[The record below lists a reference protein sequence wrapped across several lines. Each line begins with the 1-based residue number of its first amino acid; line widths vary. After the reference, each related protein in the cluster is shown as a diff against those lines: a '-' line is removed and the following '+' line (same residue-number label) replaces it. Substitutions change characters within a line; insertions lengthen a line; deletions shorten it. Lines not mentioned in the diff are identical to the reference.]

1 VINHITTYAMAL
13 IAGLQ
18 SIKTKRD
25 DDNYALDKDA
35 PPVLLAQLVKLR
47 HGIFLKDVLDPF
59 RQHISSF

>member
-18 SIKTKRD
+18 SIKIERD

-59 RQHISSF
+59 